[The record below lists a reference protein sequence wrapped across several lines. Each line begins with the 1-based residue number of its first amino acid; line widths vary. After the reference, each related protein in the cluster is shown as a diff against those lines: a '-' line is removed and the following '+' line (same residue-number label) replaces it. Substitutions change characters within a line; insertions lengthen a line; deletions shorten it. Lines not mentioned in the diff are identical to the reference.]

1 MALRS
6 KKSSLTEKSM
16 RLRDAIKFCSYQ
28 DAKGCSSSY
37 SAHRDWSIPQASRK
51 LKSLFSQIILHCHL
65 LNPKQT
71 LAYMLQSCHR
81 YLVGFLQS
89 FLHLVLESLL
99 LITQY

>member
-37 SAHRDWSIPQASRK
+37 SAHRDWSIPQAFLK
-51 LKSLFSQIILHCHL
+51 LKPFCAVFTLKLRFTYKRTPRRSHL
-65 LNPKQT
+65 RS
-71 LAYMLQSCHR
+71 AR
-81 YLVGFLQS
+81 GVS
-89 FLHLVLESLL
+89 F
-99 LITQY
+99 TKA